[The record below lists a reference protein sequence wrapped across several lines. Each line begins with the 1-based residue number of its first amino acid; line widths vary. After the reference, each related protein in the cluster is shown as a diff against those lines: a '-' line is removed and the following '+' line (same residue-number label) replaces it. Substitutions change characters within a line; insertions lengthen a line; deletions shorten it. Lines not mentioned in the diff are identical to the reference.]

1 MALIVLEGFGA
12 WMAAFDGQVRA
23 GRSISV
29 GERGLKS
36 FITAVLRL
44 IAISSDRP
52 ILSVEKEFGITPLP
66 LSAEFSPFLIPLM
79 GELVGA
85 GFATTTTERVRV
97 SPRRT
102 LEILRWAG
110 HLMEASVNAA
120 TAVRYE
126 CQQDEAA
133 A

>member
-52 ILSVEKEFGITPLP
+52 ILSVEKKPG
-66 LSAEFSPFLIPLM
+66 
-79 GELVGA
+79 
-85 GFATTTTERVRV
+85 
-97 SPRRT
+97 
-102 LEILRWAG
+102 ILRRGMTDGLRDYEG
-110 HLMEASVNAA
+110 HDERRRQPKVSVMGR
-120 TAVRYE
+120 VLHRKY
-126 CQQDEAA
+126 
-133 A
+133 